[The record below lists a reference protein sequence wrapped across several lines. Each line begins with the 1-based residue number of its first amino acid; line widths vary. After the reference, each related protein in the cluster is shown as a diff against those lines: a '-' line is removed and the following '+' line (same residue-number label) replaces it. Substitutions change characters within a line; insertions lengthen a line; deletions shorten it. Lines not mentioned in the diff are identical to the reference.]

1 MRTLDMQEIAFWVMV
16 VWFGIMF
23 LGIWLVLKNKDT
35 QGK

>member
-16 VWFGIMF
+16 VWFSTMF
-23 LGIWLVLKNKDT
+23 VGMWLVLKNKDT